1 MRGVWVAAMSLLMR
15 PGPQWA
21 ATVPPQTNPGG
32 RELVLFVGMT
42 APVRTPPLGTPR
54 T

>member
-1 MRGVWVAAMSLLMR
+1 MAAMSLLMQ
-15 PGPQWA
+15 PGPQPA

-32 RELVLFVGMT
+32 HELVVFVGMAAT
-42 APVRTPPLGTPR
+42 VRTPPLGTPR